1 MLKKIYCDKFQQ
13 KEIIFHDGLNSVVG
27 DDIATNSIGK
37 TTFLMIIDFIFGGND
52 YITKNSDTVENL
64 GHHDFLFSFV
74 FNEEEFYFKRGTEY
88 YNNVII
94 CNNEFEEIATNTVS
108 EYCLWLQ
115 EKYDCELDDLSFRNI
130 IGRYFRIYG
139 KDNLNEKRPIQ
150 YVAKEKDNISI
161 LNLIKLFNKY
171 TSLKSCEEQLKD
183 LQAKKKILTDGS
195 KKNMIPIT
203 TTKKDYKINESKINE
218 LSIELNELKK
228 DIVNQTADLETLI
241 SKEVLELQS
250 EKSKLAIERN
260 ILNNRLRRTNMNIE
274 KKKSKVYAELD
285 SFTTYFP
292 DFNKEQISKLDTFHD
307 NLTSILKKELT
318 NVKNELSKQIIIIET
333 KISELD
339 QRIVKALEIKN
350 APVYSVDKLIH
361 LTTEINKIAEQNK
374 NFTKRNDLSDNI
386 KTTTSNLSELKVT
399 ITDDICSQINAS
411 MSSLN
416 KKIYSDGRRSPNF
429 NIHDNSYTFN
439 TYGDTGTGTAFASLI
454 SFDLSLLELT
464 CLPALIHDLPLLKNI
479 ENEAL
484 ENIFKLYSIRKK
496 QVFIAIDKLSSY
508 SAESKQL
515 IENSKVLQLSK
526 DKLLFIKNWK
536 KTDQ

>member
-1 MLKKIYCDKFQQ
+1 MLKKIHCDKFQQ

-94 CNNEFEEIATNTVS
+94 CNDKFEELATKTVS
-108 EYCLWLQ
+108 EYCLLLQ

-130 IGRYFRIYG
+130 IGRYFRVYG

-183 LQAKKKILTDGS
+183 LQVKKKILTDGS

-228 DIVNQTADLETLI
+228 DIVNQTADIESLI

-285 SFTTYFP
+285 SFTTYFL
-292 DFNKEQISKLDTFHD
+292 I
-307 NLTSILKKELT
+307 LTKS
-318 NVKNELSKQIIIIET
+318 
-333 KISELD
+333 
-339 QRIVKALEIKN
+339 R
-350 APVYSVDKLIH
+350 
-361 LTTEINKIAEQNK
+361 
-374 NFTKRNDLSDNI
+374 
-386 KTTTSNLSELKVT
+386 
-399 ITDDICSQINAS
+399 
-411 MSSLN
+411 
-416 KKIYSDGRRSPNF
+416 
-429 NIHDNSYTFN
+429 
-439 TYGDTGTGTAFASLI
+439 
-454 SFDLSLLELT
+454 
-464 CLPALIHDLPLLKNI
+464 
-479 ENEAL
+479 
-484 ENIFKLYSIRKK
+484 
-496 QVFIAIDKLSSY
+496 
-508 SAESKQL
+508 
-515 IENSKVLQLSK
+515 
-526 DKLLFIKNWK
+526 
-536 KTDQ
+536 